1 MSAGVSVPINMTLQ
15 GNVEQRLKS
24 VTAQSN
30 QLAQSLTGLGDSAK
44 LGELGRQLQEQAEG
58 LHAFRSGVD
67 DTVERLNILGDSGAA
82 LAGEINKISDPLK
95 RLELGQLAL
104 SGQTSKLGNALNG
117 VNQRFAEMKT
127 RAAIAVGGVENLEL
141 VLGAAG
147 VAAGLLAAAV
157 GGTLAAAYT
166 RATHG
171 LEKYIEKNKEAQALQ
186 EFAAKAADA
195 NAEELGKSV
204 SALSSNFELAQAS
217 STSFFDKY
225 LIGASKILQEQSTYS
240 KEFEALWG
248 VKAPTLLTPAL
259 DLLGELGTGAVNAG
273 LHLDKLGIVFD
284 RLATPLKNTFNA
296 SQTLTKTFDG
306 QRVAIEQLTL
316 SLSTYGAQLD
326 DVARKAQSATPY
338 LDALQAGEGSRSSQ
352 EQGAR
357 GLVGAPASGGGARRE
372 RPGAGFGRA
381 IAGGVG
387 GFGERGATGAAQA
400 LGQREAAGEAGVQA
414 GAGGVLG
421 GAGVGGQR
429 ASGQGDTDAAR
440 LAQAVTQGKLLT
452 QVLDSSKGAAEGLAS
467 AMADVV
473 GGLAAGQIKAK
484 DFGAAIVGAF
494 GAVFQQLGRGFFLQG
509 TALLF
514 TPGGQAAGAGMIG
527 AGLALEALGGLMSRQ
542 GGGGGGAGAGAGG
555 GSSVAGAATRVAPP
569 PPDRERAE
577 RPVILRVG
585 ERDMRGYIT
594 DTTADDARRG
604 RGGRAR

>member
-1 MSAGVSVPINMTLQ
+1 MSAGVNIPINMTLQ
-15 GNVEQRLKS
+15 GNVEQRLKA

-30 QLAQSLTGLGDSAK
+30 ALGRSLTGLGDVGKLSAFGK
-44 LGELGRQLQEQAEG
+44 ALQDQAEG

-67 DTVERLNILGDSGAA
+67 DTVERLNLFGDAGAA
-82 LAGEINKISDPLK
+82 LAGEINKISDPMK

-104 SGQTSKLGNALNG
+104 SGQTSKLGEALNG
-117 VNQRFAEMKT
+117 VGQRFAEMKA
-127 RAAIAVGGVENLEL
+127 RAAIALGGVENLEL
-141 VLGAAG
+141 VMGAAG

-171 LEKYIEKNKEAQALQ
+171 LEVYLEKNKEAQALQ

-225 LIGASKILQEQSTYS
+225 LTSASKILQEQSTYS

-248 VKAPTLLTPAL
+248 VKAPALLTPAL
-259 DLLGELGTGAVNAG
+259 DLVGEIGTGAVNAG

-284 RLATPLKNTFNA
+284 HLAAPLKNTFNA
-296 SQTLTKTFDG
+296 SQILTKTFDG
-306 QRVAIEQLTL
+306 QRVAVEQLTAAL
-316 SLSTYGAQLD
+316 QSYGTQLD
-326 DVARKAQSATPY
+326 EAARKAQSATPY
-338 LDALQAGEGSRSSQ
+338 LDALQGGEGTRGSQ

-357 GLVGAPASGGGARRE
+357 GLVGVPASGGGPPRE

-381 IAGGVG
+381 LAGQVG
-387 GFGERGATGAAQA
+387 GFADRGQGGAQ
-400 LGQREAAGEAGVQA
+400 QEQEQA
-414 GAGGVLG
+414 GAASRAGIRAGADGVLG
-421 GAGVGGQR
+421 GAGIGTQG

-473 GGLAAGQIKAK
+473 GGLAAGQVKAR
-484 DFGAAIVGAF
+484 DFGAAIIGAF

-542 GGGGGGAGAGAGG
+542 GGGGGKGAGG
-555 GSSVAGAATRVAPP
+555 GASSVAGAATRVAPP

>member
-1 MSAGVSVPINMTLQ
+1 MSAGVNIPINMTLQ
-15 GNVEQRLKS
+15 GNVEQRLKA

-30 QLAQSLTGLGDSAK
+30 ALGRSLTGLGDVGKLSAFGK
-44 LGELGRQLQEQAEG
+44 ALQDQAEG

-67 DTVERLNILGDSGAA
+67 DTVERLNLFGDAGAA
-82 LAGEINKISDPLK
+82 LAGEINKISDPMK

-104 SGQTSKLGNALNG
+104 SGQTSKLGEALNG
-117 VNQRFAEMKT
+117 VGQRFAEMKA
-127 RAAIAVGGVENLEL
+127 RAAIALGGVQNLEL
-141 VLGAAG
+141 AMGAAG
-147 VAAGLLAAAV
+147 VAAGLLAGAI

-171 LEKYIEKNKEAQALQ
+171 LEVYLEKNKEAQALQ

-225 LIGASKILQEQSTYS
+225 LTSASKILQEQSTYS

-248 VKAPTLLTPAL
+248 VKAPALLTPAL
-259 DLLGELGTGAVNAG
+259 DLVGEIGTGAVNAG

-284 RLATPLKNTFNA
+284 HLAAPLKNTFNA
-296 SQTLTKTFDG
+296 SQILTKTFDG
-306 QRVAIEQLTL
+306 QRVAVEQLTAAL
-316 SLSTYGAQLD
+316 QSYGTQLD
-326 DVARKAQSATPY
+326 EAARKAQSATPY
-338 LDALQAGEGSRSSQ
+338 LDALQGG
-352 EQGAR
+352 QGTR
-357 GLVGAPASGGGARRE
+357 QSEEMGAPRFEASRPSGGGARRE
-372 RPGAGFGRA
+372 RPGAAFGRA

-387 GFGERGATGAAQA
+387 GFGERGEAGAAQRQ
-400 LGQREAAGEAGVQA
+400 GQQEAAGEAGVRA
-414 GAGGVLG
+414 GASGVLG
-421 GAGVGGQR
+421 GAGIGGQR

-473 GGLAAGQIKAK
+473 GGLAAGQVKAR
-484 DFGAAIVGAF
+484 DFGAAIIGAF

-542 GGGGGGAGAGAGG
+542 GGGGGKGAGG
-555 GSSVAGAATRVAPP
+555 GASSVAGAATRVAPP